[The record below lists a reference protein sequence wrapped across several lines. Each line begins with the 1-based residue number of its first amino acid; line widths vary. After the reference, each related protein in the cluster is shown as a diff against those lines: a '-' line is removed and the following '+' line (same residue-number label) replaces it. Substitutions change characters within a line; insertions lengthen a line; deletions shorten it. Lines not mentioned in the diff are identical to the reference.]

1 MDYPESKG
9 WYTRCLYNRKV
20 DGVIAISAKLAE
32 LLLEA
37 GVERERI
44 RLIRSGTDPRPFD
57 RAVRTRELYP
67 NAWLLAWLRFWR
79 SGRVTVFAGSRSKRA
94 VTGSTTVLQVRDR
107 SKKLSN
113 RPRYNWAWKMGDPAL
128 RD

>member
-67 NAWLLAWLRFWR
+67 ERMVVGVAAVLEERKGHRFCWKR
-79 SGRVTVFAGSRSKRA
+79 RGGSKRA
-94 VTGSTTVLQVRDR
+94 VTGSTTVLQARDR

-113 RPRYNWAWKMGDPAL
+113 RPRYNWAWKMG
-128 RD
+128 